1 MEKMIDREKS
11 QKLYS
16 QLYDILKKNI
26 DIGEMAVGSQI
37 PTEEELCKTFGVSKA
52 TVRTAILD
60 LVRDGYLMR
69 QQGRGTFVCKRV
81 ISEGLLM
88 HTSFKE
94 LMLDAGVGFSTKVL
108 AQTVT
113 MPVDD
118 IDVKLNV
125 PEDMHLIYL
134 KRLMLVENEPV
145 LLQEVYIPHHLC
157 PNLLRDDIE
166 NNSLFELIEN
176 KYGFKITKVKDY
188 IEVVTPSADETR
200 LLGLS
205 DCAGALFLEQYF
217 YSGDSQIMYMRSI
230 KKPERFRFLIEFER
244 KN

>member
-1 MEKMIDREKS
+1 
-11 QKLYS
+11 
-16 QLYDILKKNI
+16 
-26 DIGEMAVGSQI
+26 
-37 PTEEELCKTFGVSKA
+37 
-52 TVRTAILD
+52 VRQ
-60 LVRDGYLMR
+60 GYLMR
-69 QQGRGTFVCKRV
+69 QQGKGTFVCKRV

-125 PEDMHLIYL
+125 PEDKHLIYL

-145 LLQEVYIPHHLC
+145 LLQEAYIPHHLC
-157 PNLLRDDIE
+157 PKLLRDNIE
-166 NNSLFELIEN
+166 NNSLFELIEK
-176 KYGFKITKVKDY
+176 KYGLKITKVKDY
-188 IEVVTPSADETR
+188 IEVVTPSADEIK

-205 DCAGALFLEQYF
+205 DCTGALLLEQNF
-217 YSGDSQIMYMRSI
+217 YSGDTQIMYMRSI

-244 KN
+244 K